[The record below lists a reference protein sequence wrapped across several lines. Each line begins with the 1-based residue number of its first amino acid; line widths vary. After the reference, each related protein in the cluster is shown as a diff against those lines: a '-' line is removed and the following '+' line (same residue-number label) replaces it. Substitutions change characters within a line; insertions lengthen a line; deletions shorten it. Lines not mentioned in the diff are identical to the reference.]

1 MMKSTNKITRAMTK
15 ILPGPK
21 PKLKTTKIVRPK
33 TPLKSKNDIKI
44 MNLIIS
50 PPFPCL
56 PLQVVWG
63 KLKRRWRCLFYIAIN
78 IFRSDNMV
86 EVFALLC
93 IIYFKIFINHNI
105 ILYNVLIASDLL
117 SKNPPDYKIMTNN
130 IELYYAPVIKAK
142 AYQLW

>member
-1 MMKSTNKITRAMTK
+1 
-15 ILPGPK
+15 
-21 PKLKTTKIVRPK
+21 
-33 TPLKSKNDIKI
+33 
-44 MNLIIS
+44 
-50 PPFPCL
+50 
-56 PLQVVWG
+56 
-63 KLKRRWRCLFYIAIN
+63 
-78 IFRSDNMV
+78 MV

-142 AYQLW
+142 AYQL